1 MAAENWSRPIS
12 KTFEQ
17 IVYFSTSVT
26 GYQTKKIWS
35 KIMLIISFSVSF
47 LLFKLWKK
55 LHPNIPIEVKNATP
69 FPRVLCLLVQET

>member
-1 MAAENWSRPIS
+1 MAAENWSPPIS

-35 KIMLIISFSVSF
+35 KITGLKANYNKFLI
-47 LLFKLWKK
+47 
-55 LHPNIPIEVKNATP
+55 N
-69 FPRVLCLLVQET
+69 